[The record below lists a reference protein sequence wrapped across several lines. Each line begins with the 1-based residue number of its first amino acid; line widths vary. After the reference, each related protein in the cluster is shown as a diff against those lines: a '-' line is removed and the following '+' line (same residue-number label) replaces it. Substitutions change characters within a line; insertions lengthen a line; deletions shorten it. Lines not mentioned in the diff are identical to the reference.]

1 MPTDITISN
10 LTGQNP
16 FNVYICDTG
25 STVCYFVN
33 TITTGDIPY
42 VFEVPI
48 PLGSLTS
55 FKINV
60 VDNNGCQINQIV
72 VV

>member
-55 FKINV
+55 FNINV

>member
-55 FKINV
+55 FNINV
-60 VDNNGCQINQIV
+60 VDNNCCQINQIV

>member
-10 LTGQNP
+10 LTGQDP
-16 FNVYICDTG
+16 FDIYICDSG

-42 VFEVPI
+42 VFQVPI
-48 PLGSLTS
+48 PFGSLTS
-55 FKINV
+55 FNIKAV
-60 VDNNGCQINQIV
+60 DDNNCFINQIV

>member
-1 MPTDITISN
+1 
-10 LTGQNP
+10 
-16 FNVYICDTG
+16 
-25 STVCYFVN
+25 VCYFVN

-55 FKINV
+55 FNINV